1 MRFVVSFSLLA
12 LATAASAQN
21 AASRPMLSDACRAE
35 VMKLCPATGDRD
47 ARRTC
52 MMANRG
58 KLSDGCTKEMAAARA
73 ARQGTRGN
81 GDMAAPG
88 AMTTAP
94 QPTPKPQ

>member
-12 LATAASAQN
+12 LATVASAQN

-35 VMKLCPATGDRD
+35 VMKLCPATGDRG

-52 MMANRG
+52 LMANRD
-58 KLSDGCTKEMAAARA
+58 KLSPDCLKEMAAARA

-88 AMTTAP
+88 AMTTDPLPAP
-94 QPTPKPQ
+94 PPY

>member
-1 MRFVVSFSLLA
+1 MRLFTGFALLA
-12 LATAASAQN
+12 LSTAATAQVGT
-21 AASRPMLSDACRAE
+21 SRPMLSDACRAE

-52 MMANRG
+52 MMTNRG